1 MDALELIVHE
11 GWPARAAR
19 FFQLGHDL
27 LDLLDELSD
36 LPVAWR
42 LGRPGNIPDGSSG
55 ASPRSA

>member
-27 LDLLDELSD
+27 LDLLDEWSD
-36 LPVAWR
+36 LPVA
-42 LGRPGNIPDGSSG
+42 
-55 ASPRSA
+55 